1 LREIHFGVVSLENNW
16 QSWWRRL
23 VLWGFHLLYNQMA
36 WTYDLVSWV
45 VSLGQWRAWQG
56 AGLDF
61 LTGHDI
67 LELAHG
73 PGHMLLR
80 LKTADYQVT
89 GFDLSPYM
97 SRMAQSRLRKAGL
110 AVPLVRGRAEAMP
123 FGTAV
128 FDSILATFP
137 APFIVLP
144 ETLDALYRVLR
155 PGGRLVIVPEA
166 ALTSGGILRPF
177 IEFLFTITGQRQ
189 APQAGGSPSLFWLR
203 SKERF
208 ETAGFNV
215 EVEQVKLDKSIVVV
229 VVAQKAVA
237 GTMAE

>member
-1 LREIHFGVVSLENNW
+1 M
-16 QSWWRRL
+16 WWRRV

-36 WTYDLVSWV
+36 WSYDLVSWL

-61 LTGHDI
+61 LVGEDV

-73 PGHMLLR
+73 PGHMLLQ
-80 LKTADYQVT
+80 LKTADYNVT

-97 SRMAQSRLRKAGL
+97 SRQAQRRLNKAGL
-110 AVPLVRGRAEAMP
+110 SVPLIRGRAEAMP

-137 APFIVLP
+137 APFIVQP
-144 ETLDALYRVLR
+144 ETLAAIYRVLK
-155 PGGRLVIVPEA
+155 PDGRLVIVPEA
-166 ALTSGGILRPF
+166 QLTGGGLLRPF

-189 APQAGGSPSLFWLR
+189 GPGIDHNPSAFWQR
-203 SKERF
+203 TKERF
-208 ETAGFNV
+208 ETAGFTV
-215 EVEQVKLDKSIVVV
+215 EIEQVKLEKSIVTVV
-229 VVAQKAVA
+229 IAQKAVA
-237 GTMAE
+237 GTMTS

>member
-1 LREIHFGVVSLENNW
+1 MILENGW
-16 QSWWRRL
+16 QRWWRRF

-45 VSLGQWRAWQG
+45 VSLGEWRAWQG

-61 LTGHDI
+61 LVGKDV

-80 LKTADYQVT
+80 LKTAGYTVT

-97 SRMAQSRLRKAGL
+97 SRMARRRLQKAGL
-110 AVPLVRGRAEAMP
+110 VVPLVRGRAEAMP

-144 ETLDALYRVLR
+144 ETLAALYRILR

-166 ALTSGGILRPF
+166 ALTGGGVLRPI

-189 APQAGGSPSLFWLR
+189 GPGVEHSPSVFWLR
-203 SKERF
+203 SKEGF
-208 ETAGFNV
+208 ERAGFIV
-215 EVEQVKLDKSIVVV
+215 TVEQVKLEKSIATVVI
-229 VVAQKAVA
+229 AQKAVA
-237 GTMAE
+237 GKMAS